1 MLLLLGEGHAEAND
15 TNISDGF
22 DDYLVF
28 FAVLELVF
36 WVLFVFV
43 VLMFVILLGELL
55 LTLEL
60 SLMKRTLLLLV
71 SMIALEILSTCNV
84 WR

>member
-28 FAVLELVF
+28 FAVLVLVF

-43 VLMFVILLGELL
+43 VLVLVVLLGVLL
-55 LTLEL
+55 LAEEL
-60 SLMKRTLLLLV
+60 SLMKGTLV
-71 SMIALEILSTCNV
+71 
-84 WR
+84 